1 MVLFLHNRYRT
12 LGGEER
18 AVEDL
23 LWLVRDRLGEDAEL
37 LERDSASLGRAGAA
51 LGMLRG
57 GLDPAEVGRAVRRT
71 GARVLHAHN
80 VNPAFGWRALAAARE
95 AGARVVLHL
104 HQYRLVCAVG
114 VCFTRGETCTRC
126 HGRNTL
132 PGVLRGCRGTGAEAL
147 VYGAGLAAWQPRLA
161 AQVDAFVV
169 PSRFAHERLLGLG
182 APLGET
188 HVVGHVVRQLAD
200 RPADRA
206 GGYALFVGR
215 LAPEKGAD
223 VAIDAARMA
232 GIRLVVAGDGPL
244 RDELVRRAGAG
255 ATADVGPA
263 GVGSAGGGWAGVG
276 SAGGGWA
283 GAGSAGG
290 GWAGAGSAGGGW
302 AGGGAVGDP
311 GVSFVGRVSD
321 AELADLRAGA
331 GVALVP
337 SRSGETFGLAA
348 AEAMAVGLPV
358 VASRIGGL
366 PELVGD
372 EGLVPVG
379 DAIAMAAA
387 IGRLRGDPAAGG
399 RALERARR
407 LVSPEVVAPA
417 LAAVYAG

>member
-1 MVLFLHNRYRT
+1 VARVGEHEPIVLFLHNRYRT
-12 LGGEER
+12 LGGEEQ
-18 AVEDL
+18 AVDDL

-51 LGMLRG
+51 VGMLRG

-71 GARVLHAHN
+71 GARVVHAHN

-132 PGVLRGCRGTGAEAL
+132 PGILRGCRGTGAEAL
-147 VYGAGLAAWQPRLA
+147 VYGAGLAAWQRRLA
-161 AQVDAFVV
+161 GQVDAFVV
-169 PSRFAHERLLGLG
+169 PSRFAHERLVELG

-188 HVVGHVVRQLAD
+188 HVVGHVVRDLAD
-200 RPADRA
+200 RPSDRT

-223 VAIDAARMA
+223 VAIDAARAA
-232 GIRLVVAGDGPL
+232 GVRLVVAGDGPL
-244 RDELVRRAGAG
+244 REELERRAAAGGRLAGAG
-255 ATADVGPA
+255 GRL
-263 GVGSAGGGWAGVG
+263 
-276 SAGGGWA
+276 A

-290 GWAGAGSAGGGW
+290 GSAGAGGRLAGDGSAGGS
-302 AGGGAVGDP
+302 AGDP

-321 AELADLRAGA
+321 AGLAELRAGA

-366 PELVGD
+366 PELVGE

-379 DAIAMAAA
+379 DVTAMAGA
-387 IGRLRGDPAAGG
+387 IGRLLGNRTAGE
-399 RALERARR
+399 RALERARL
-407 LVSPEVVAPA
+407 LVSPDVVAPA
-417 LAAVYAG
+417 LAAVYSG